1 MMTTLLVAAL
11 LGQVSATPHS
21 QASLLAS
28 VTRAVPGQSFL
39 VGFRIK
45 LDPEWHC
52 YWKNPGDS
60 GSATEI
66 KWSVPKGWK
75 VQVLDYPVPEYLI
88 AGGFA
93 IYGYEKEALFLCRV
107 TPPASAKGTGSIKAT
122 GDWLVCQDSCVPAK
136 AQVQIKVALG
146 KAPVA
151 SATAARLDAEAKAL
165 PVSAAGWKVRALRT
179 GKTIDLLLT
188 APKGAG
194 VADGTRFFASDP
206 ATIDHNGKQEID
218 GRKDS
223 YYVLKLTQS
232 EYAAKPPTRLRGILV
247 APEGSKWPSGRAIEI
262 DVPISTNS

>member
-1 MMTTLLVAAL
+1 MTAILTAALVA
-11 LGQVSATPHS
+11 LGQAPATPHS

-28 VTRAVPGQSFL
+28 VSRAAPGQSFL

-60 GSATEI
+60 GAATEI
-66 KWSVPKGWK
+66 KWTVPKGWT
-75 VQVLDYPVPEYLI
+75 VQPLDFPVPEYLM

-93 IYGYEKEALFLCRV
+93 IYGYEKEALFLARV
-107 TPPASAKGTGSIKAT
+107 TPSKTASGHATIKAS
-122 GDWLVCQDSCVPAK
+122 GDWLVCQEACVPAK
-136 AQVQIKVALG
+136 ASVSLTVPLG
-146 KAPVA
+146 KASQPG
-151 SATAARLDAEAKAL
+151 AAIKRLNAEAANL
-165 PVSAAGWKVRALRT
+165 PVKPEGWKISARRT
-179 GKTIDLLLT
+179 GKSIDLILN
-188 APKGAG
+188 APAGA
-194 VADGTRFFASDP
+194 VVDDGTRFFAADP

-218 GRKDS
+218 GRKS

-247 APEGSKWPSGRAIEI
+247 APEGRKWPAGKAIEI